1 MEKTTNSFLSNSV
14 LAHFVKVFGLEFH
27 GPDRASG
34 FIRVNDAWNAPYI
47 HIAIADMRSNKRDS
61 YFGMNK
67 YMPSYFVQANYD
79 GIGVKKED
87 REHIMFDVFE
97 YEDIKNIENEVK
109 SFVKRHIN

>member
-1 MEKTTNSFLSNSV
+1 
-14 LAHFVKVFGLEFH
+14 
-27 GPDRASG
+27 
-34 FIRVNDAWNAPYI
+34 
-47 HIAIADMRSNKRDS
+47 MRSNKRDS

-87 REHIMFDVFE
+87 GEHIMFDVFE

-109 SFVKRHIN
+109 SFVKRHMNWLSTPRQGEYKDTLSYP